1 MTDALYTEV
10 EICHCFMYSC
20 DEFDAMDQCPSKTI
34 ERRSVNPII
43 SWLHA
48 ELRGMQPR
56 NKRLLSCAFMRTVW
70 DALDARSRQA
80 VLVAE
85 RLADGEATEEE
96 RMGFHD
102 PERQEIWPARATCF
116 ADEDAA
122 AFQTLRRLIEG
133 RASHRIRFN
142 QEALRYCIASAAR
155 GMSKLE
161 CSELLHG
168 LARAAYDERLE
179 NGRIDP
185 ERLAILRDAVIDE
198 LEAPALIESLRT
210 TFPVYRGFWCLE
222 VLI

>member
-1 MTDALYTEV
+1 MGSEGVL
-10 EICHCFMYSC
+10 
-20 DEFDAMDQCPSKTI
+20 
-34 ERRSVNPII
+34 NPII

-56 NKRLLSCAFMRTVW
+56 NQRLLACAFMRTIW
-70 DALDARSRQA
+70 YALDVRSRQA

-96 RMGFHD
+96 RRQFHD
-102 PERQEIWPARATCF
+102 TERQEIWPARATCF
-116 ADEDAA
+116 ADEAAA

-133 RASHRIRFN
+133 RASHMIQFN
-142 QEALRYCIASAAR
+142 QDSLRTCLANAR
-155 GMSKLE
+155 YVMPRYE
-161 CSELLHG
+161 CSPLLRR

-222 VLI
+222 VLL